1 MGVTEQTFYNRKAKC
16 GGMQASDIKK
26 LWDIESELSV
36 YKKLVGEQE
45 FENRAMKTLIEKKL

>member
-1 MGVTEQTFYNRKAKC
+1 MTEQTFYNRKAKC